1 MKLAVDAMGRTREKP
16 KEEEEEEEECCEAR
30 SMAPEAGPVSIE
42 ELEVATEGL
51 VVVQVD
57 CSE

>member
-16 KEEEEEEEECCEAR
+16 EEEEECCETR
-30 SMAPEAGPVSIE
+30 STAPSAGPVSIE
-42 ELEVATEGL
+42 ELEIATEGL
-51 VVVQVD
+51 VEVD